1 MSLSTLEGAEKK
13 FWRLPEL
20 VEMLIPFLD
29 GPSTLSLV
37 KACPLALEIIQRKSM
52 WIKLVRRVCPY
63 MVYDVLEWVEYEEE
77 VAKDRSA
84 VMNLVQ
90 FLKMM
95 ENPVPRL
102 LDLLHVICERFP
114 PVDRDDVPLEARKS
128 PSSVNVIPGPEFIQV
143 SCTCGDASHDVFPQG
158 FLYLEEAERAM
169 GTTEQKVER
178 VVLDDLEEPCLE
190 DLESR
195 LLRQRYL
202 GVDTT
207 VDVAKLICNS
217 KESAEAISNL
227 MQHCQRVDVQISL
240 VNEVDLGV
248 EGWAALGKAFSWIPG
263 NTEKCVDWVDSS
275 KVDMASARRED
286 LKAILEGVGG
296 WSIWLDE
303 KRSQSF
309 QDWNLFEKCL
319 DGVETGVP
327 IHLFNGEEDV
337 AESEDEDGNE
347 DNDV

>member
-1 MSLSTLEGAEKK
+1 MSLPTLEGAEKK

-20 VEMLIPFLD
+20 VEMLMPFLD

-37 KACPLALEIIQRKSM
+37 KACPVALEIIQRTSM

-63 MVYDVLEWVEYEEE
+63 MGHDVLDEVEYEEDL
-77 VAKDRSA
+77 VTDRRE

-95 ENPVPRL
+95 DNPVPRL
-102 LDLLHVICERFP
+102 MDLLHVICERFP
-114 PVDRDDVPLEARKS
+114 PVDRDDVPLEARGPPRS
-128 PSSVNVIPGPEFIQV
+128 FNAIPGPEFIQV
-143 SCTCGDASHDVFPQG
+143 SCTCRHASHDVFPQG

-178 VVLDDLEEPCLE
+178 VVLDDLEEPWLA

-195 LLRQRYL
+195 LLRQQHL
-202 GVDTT
+202 GVDTE

-227 MQHCQRVDVQISL
+227 MQHCKRVDVQIGL
-240 VNEVDLGV
+240 VIEVDLGI
-248 EGWAALGKAFSWIPG
+248 EGWAALGKACSWIRG
-263 NTEKCVDWVDSS
+263 NTEKSVDWVDSD
-275 KVDMASARRED
+275 KVDMASGRRDD
-286 LKAILEGVGG
+286 LKAILEVSGG
-296 WSIWLDE
+296 WSIWLDD
-303 KRSQSF
+303 KRYQTF
-309 QDWNLFEKCL
+309 QDWNLFEKYL

-327 IHLFNGEEDV
+327 INLFNGEEDV
-337 AESEDEDGNE
+337 TENEDEDGNE